1 MKSVLKLATRKA
13 LNSILEFLGTL
24 FDSIL
29 KLPKFIKT
37 LTKTRKI
44 GTKIWAPC
52 CLRVDCELS
61 LQVQMSSFLMSF
73 SHDRIFDFFL
83 YFNFRSL

>member
-1 MKSVLKLATRKA
+1 MKSILKLAIRKA
-13 LNSILEFLGTL
+13 FNSILKFLGTL

-29 KLPKFIKT
+29 KLLKIMKT

-73 SHDRIFDFFL
+73 SHDRIFDFL